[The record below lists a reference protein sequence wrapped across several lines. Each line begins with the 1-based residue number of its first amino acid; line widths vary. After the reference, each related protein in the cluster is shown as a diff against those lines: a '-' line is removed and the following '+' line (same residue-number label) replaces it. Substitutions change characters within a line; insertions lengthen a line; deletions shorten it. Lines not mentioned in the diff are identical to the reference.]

1 MAENPADATA
11 QENAAKTQDSIQELA
26 ELGPGVH
33 RVKKTANNVLKSC
46 VVVGQARI
54 STVLGKSKAEKDHKY
69 DVTGSLC
76 ENNDKFA
83 IDRELPEI
91 EEGDILVIH
100 DTGAHGHAMGF
111 NYNGKM
117 RHAEYLKNNGK
128 ILRIRR
134 DETYEDYIRTQLL
147 DPVEV

>member
-1 MAENPADATA
+1 M
-11 QENAAKTQDSIQELA
+11 
-26 ELGPGVH
+26 
-33 RVKKTANNVLKSC
+33 
-46 VVVGQARI
+46 
-54 STVLGKSKAEKDHKY
+54 
-69 DVTGSLC
+69 
-76 ENNDKFA
+76 
-83 IDRELPEI
+83 
-91 EEGDILVIH
+91 IH
-100 DTGAHGHAMGF
+100 DTGAHGQAMGF